1 MALVELR
8 CIPPEMSYKQPNATS
23 PDKLF
28 SRFASLSAGLVGSPY
43 MFLFA
48 LATIIGWLVTGPIF
62 HYSDAWQLIINSWT
76 NIVTF
81 IVVFL
86 IQNAQN
92 RDSKAINLKLDELI
106 RSFEHA
112 RNDMINI
119 EQLSDKELQGLAE
132 RYERIRSEWEERK
145 RGIDWRQGPAA

>member
-1 MALVELR
+1 MPTQRQSDA
-8 CIPPEMSYKQPNATS
+8 ST
-23 PDKLF
+23 DKLF
-28 SRFASLSAGLVGSPY
+28 SRFASFSAGLVGSPY

-48 LATIIGWLVTGPIF
+48 LLTIIVWLVTGPIF

-81 IVVFL
+81 VVVFL

-106 RSFEHA
+106 RSLEHA
-112 RNDMINI
+112 RNEMINI
-119 EQLSDKELQGLAE
+119 EQLSDVELQDLAK
-132 RYERIRSEWEERK
+132 RYERIREEWAERRQGADK
-145 RGIDWRQGPAA
+145 RHGPAA

>member
-1 MALVELR
+1 
-8 CIPPEMSYKQPNATS
+8 MSTQNS

-28 SRFASLSAGLVGSPY
+28 SRFASFSAGLVGSPY

-48 LATIIGWLVTGPIF
+48 LATIIAWVVTGPIF
-62 HYSDAWQLIINSWT
+62 HYSDVWQLIINSWT

-81 IVVFL
+81 LVVFL

-106 RSFEHA
+106 RSLEHA

-119 EQLSDKELQGLAE
+119 EQLSDKELQDLTE
-132 RYERIRSEWEERK
+132 RYERIRKEWGERR
-145 RGIDWRQGPAA
+145 RGLDTRRDPV

>member
-1 MALVELR
+1 M
-8 CIPPEMSYKQPNATS
+8 PSQNS
-23 PDKLF
+23 PDKRF
-28 SRFASLSAGLVGSPY
+28 SRFASFSAGLVGSPY

-48 LATIIGWLVTGPIF
+48 LVTIIAWIITGPIF

-81 IVVFL
+81 LVVFL

-106 RSFEHA
+106 RSLDHA

-119 EQLSDKELQGLAE
+119 EQLSDKELQDLAE
-132 RYERIRSEWEERK
+132 RYERIRHEWDERRRGLDK
-145 RGIDWRQGPAA
+145 RHGPAA

>member
-1 MALVELR
+1 
-8 CIPPEMSYKQPNATS
+8 MSTQNS

-28 SRFASLSAGLVGSPY
+28 SRFASFSAGLVGSPY

-48 LATIIGWLVTGPIF
+48 LVTIIAWIITGPIF
-62 HYSDAWQLIINSWT
+62 HYSDAWQLIIHSWT

-81 IVVFL
+81 LVVFL

-119 EQLSDKELQGLAE
+119 EQLSDKELQDLAE
-132 RYERIRSEWEERK
+132 RYERIRHEWDERRRGLDK
-145 RGIDWRQGPAA
+145 RHGP

>member
-1 MALVELR
+1 MLR
-8 CIPPEMSYKQPNATS
+8 QSDAPT
-23 PDKLF
+23 DKLF
-28 SRFASLSAGLVGSPY
+28 SRLASFSAGLVGSPY

-48 LATIIGWLVTGPIF
+48 LVTIVVWLVTGPIF

-81 IVVFL
+81 VVVFL

-112 RNDMINI
+112 RNEMINI
-119 EQLSDKELQGLAE
+119 EQLSDSELQELAQL
-132 RYERIRSEWEERK
+132 YERIRIEWAERK
-145 RGIDWRQGPAA
+145 QALDKRHGPAA

>member
-1 MALVELR
+1 MSSNKQQSGDS
-8 CIPPEMSYKQPNATS
+8 PER
-23 PDKLF
+23 LF
-28 SRFASLSAGLVGSPY
+28 SRFASFSAGVVGSPF

-48 LATIIGWLVTGPIF
+48 LLTIVAWIITGPIF

-76 NIVTF
+76 NVVTF

-106 RSFEHA
+106 RSVEHA

-132 RYERIRSEWEERK
+132 RYERIRQEWDERRHGLDK
-145 RGIDWRQGPAA
+145 RHDPAA

>member
-1 MALVELR
+1 MAD
-8 CIPPEMSYKQPNATS
+8 KQQSAAS
-23 PDKLF
+23 PDRLF
-28 SRFASLSAGLVGSPY
+28 SRFASFSAGLVGSPY

-48 LATIIGWLVTGPIF
+48 LATIIAWVVTGPIF

-112 RNDMINI
+112 RNEMINI

-132 RYERIRSEWEERK
+132 RYERIRHEWEERK
-145 RGIDWRQGPAA
+145 HGLDKRHDPAA

>member
-1 MALVELR
+1 M
-8 CIPPEMSYKQPNATS
+8 IDKQQSSGTT
-23 PDKLF
+23 DRVF
-28 SRFASLSAGLVGSPY
+28 SRFASFSAGLVGSPF

-48 LATIIGWLVTGPIF
+48 LATVVGWAVTGPIF

-86 IQNAQN
+86 IQNSQN
-92 RDSKAINLKLDELI
+92 RDSKAMNLKLDELI

-119 EQLSDKELQGLAE
+119 EQLSDKELKELAE
-132 RYERIRSEWEERK
+132 RYDRIRREWDERR
-145 RGIDWRQGPAA
+145 RGLDTRHNPAA